1 MKKNKI
7 GKQAQTSCRHCL
19 VATQET
25 ISEAIENKTEGDE
38 TFVDII
44 STTLFLTNYS
54 SFSLFIR
61 ICNYHEHL
69 FVVFKLQ
76 WA

>member
-1 MKKNKI
+1 MKKKKI

-25 ISEAIENKTEGDE
+25 ISEATENKTEGND
-38 TFVDII
+38 I

-54 SFSLFIR
+54 MFYLFIR
-61 ICNYHEHL
+61 ICNNHEHV